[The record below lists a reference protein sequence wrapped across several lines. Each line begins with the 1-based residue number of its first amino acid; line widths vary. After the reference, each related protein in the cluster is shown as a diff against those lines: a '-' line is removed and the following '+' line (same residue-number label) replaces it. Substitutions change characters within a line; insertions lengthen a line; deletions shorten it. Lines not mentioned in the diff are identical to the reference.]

1 MAGVAGAAEE
11 VTRGAAE
18 EVTGGVAGGVA
29 GVAGAAE
36 EVTRG
41 AAEEVTG
48 GVAGLAALRRDGHV
62 VIVFGCYS
70 APPCVRELPEIN
82 RLAAERPPG
91 FRFVFIY
98 TREIHPNEDLPHGR
112 FPHHR
117 SLDGKLAVARK
128 LASDLSPDM
137 TVAVDDL
144 AGTVHLGY
152 GGLPFCA
159 AIVRRDGMLVHRE
172 EWASAGQLRA
182 VIANLSQADRRLAAR
197 RAAAALP
204 ERDPVEHGAPGQEA
218 LILHRHLK
226 CQLTRPVCGP
236 RSAASLIGSLLTR
249 PGDLVLVRRRP
260 AVRGLLHQ
268 GARTAAVPAHGR

>member
-1 MAGVAGAAEE
+1 MTDAPLSPAAEHYNITGYYREIHCGGRRAYAGQPLRVGMPAPDFQLPTVAGE
-11 VTRGAAE
+11 
-18 EVTGGVAGGVA
+18 VAGGVA
-29 GVAGAAE
+29 GEVA
-36 EVTRG
+36 
-41 AAEEVTG
+41 G

-112 FPHHR
+112 FAHHR
-117 SLDGKLAVARK
+117 SLDDKFAAARK
-128 LASDLSPDM
+128 LASDLGPDM

-144 AGTVHLGY
+144 AGTVYLGY

-159 AIVRRDGMLVHRE
+159 AIVRRDGVLVHRE

-182 VIANLSQADRRLAAR
+182 VIANLSQADRRLAAGAQPR
-197 RAAAALP
+197 LSLS
-204 ERDPVEHGAPGQEA
+204 ETLWSMEHLDKKP
-218 LILHRHLK
+218 
-226 CQLTRPVCGP
+226 
-236 RSAASLIGSLLTR
+236 
-249 PGDLVLVRRRP
+249 
-260 AVRGLLHQ
+260 
-268 GARTAAVPAHGR
+268 

>member
-1 MAGVAGAAEE
+1 MTGAPLSPAAEHYNITGYYRE
-11 VTRGAAE
+11 IHRGDRRAYAGQPLRVGMPAPDFQLPTVSGG
-18 EVTGGVAGGVA
+18 VTG
-29 GVAGAAE
+29 E
-36 EVTRG
+36 
-41 AAEEVTG
+41 
-48 GVAGLAALRRDGHV
+48 VAGLAALRRDGHV

-82 RLAAERPPG
+82 RLAAEQPPG

-117 SLDGKLAVARK
+117 SLDGKLAAARK

-144 AGTVHLGY
+144 VGTVHLGY
-152 GGLPFCA
+152 GGLLFCA

-182 VIANLSQADRRLAAR
+182 VIANLSQADRRLAAGGQPR
-197 RAAAALP
+197 LSLS
-204 ERDPVEHGAPGQEA
+204 ETLWSMEHLDKKP
-218 LILHRHLK
+218 
-226 CQLTRPVCGP
+226 
-236 RSAASLIGSLLTR
+236 
-249 PGDLVLVRRRP
+249 
-260 AVRGLLHQ
+260 
-268 GARTAAVPAHGR
+268 

>member
-1 MAGVAGAAEE
+1 MTDAPLSPAAEHYN
-11 VTRGAAE
+11 VTGYYREIHRGDRRAYAGQPLR
-18 EVTGGVAGGVA
+18 VGMPAPDFRLPTVSGGVAD
-29 GVAGAAE
+29 
-36 EVTRG
+36 
-41 AAEEVTG
+41 

-70 APPCVRELPEIN
+70 APPCVRELPEIS

-98 TREIHPNEDLPHGR
+98 TREIHPNEDLPYGR
-112 FPHHR
+112 FAHHR
-117 SLDGKLAVARK
+117 SLDGKLAAARK

-159 AIVRRDGMLVHRE
+159 AIVRRDGVLVHRE

-182 VIANLSQADRRLAAR
+182 VIANLSQADRRLAAGEQPR
-197 RAAAALP
+197 LSLS
-204 ERDPVEHGAPGQEA
+204 ETLWSMEHLDKKP
-218 LILHRHLK
+218 
-226 CQLTRPVCGP
+226 
-236 RSAASLIGSLLTR
+236 
-249 PGDLVLVRRRP
+249 
-260 AVRGLLHQ
+260 
-268 GARTAAVPAHGR
+268 